1 MNVHFDT
8 RKKNAIF
15 EPIKLT
21 LLMVYKFLLLSDE
34 ADNFSREIEIG
45 SDATFLQFHETIL
58 ASVGYSKDQ
67 ITSFF
72 ICGENWEK
80 HEEITLI
87 EMDSSSE
94 YDNFVMEDT
103 HLDEFVEDEGQ
114 RLLYVFDNLTERSF
128 FIELKAVMPGKNLS
142 AGICTLSKGKA
153 PVQIVDIDDFA
164 TNQKV
169 NFDTDFYGD
178 EEFDLEELDE
188 NSFGD
193 VTFDENG
200 REI

>member
-1 MNVHFDT
+1 
-8 RKKNAIF
+8 
-15 EPIKLT
+15 
-21 LLMVYKFLLLSDE
+21 MVYKFLLLSDE
-34 ADNFSREIEIG
+34 ADNFTREIEIG
-45 SDATFLQFHETIL
+45 SDATFFQFHETIL
-58 ASVGYSKDQ
+58 ESVGYNKDQ

-72 ICGENWEK
+72 ICGDNWEK
-80 HEEITLI
+80 REEITLI

-128 FIELKAVMPGKNLS
+128 FIELKAVIPGKSLS

-153 PVQIVDIDDFA
+153 PVQTMDIDDFA
-164 TNQKV
+164 ANQKV

>member
-1 MNVHFDT
+1 
-8 RKKNAIF
+8 
-15 EPIKLT
+15 
-21 LLMVYKFLLLSDE
+21 MVYKFLLLSDE
-34 ADNFSREIEIG
+34 ADNFSREIEIS
-45 SDATFLQFHETIL
+45 SDATFFQFHETIL
-58 ASVGYSKDQ
+58 ESVGYNKDQ

-72 ICGENWEK
+72 VCGDNWEK
-80 HEEITLI
+80 REEITLI

-128 FIELKAVMPGKNLS
+128 FIELKAVIPGKSLS
-142 AGICTLSKGKA
+142 AGICTLCKGKA
-153 PVQIVDIDDFA
+153 PVQTMDIDDFA
-164 TNQKV
+164 ANQKV